1 MNSVCAASEDSTNI
15 TWGVFHSRNSSAPPK
30 SIVGTYPLQKESPNS
45 HAMMRHTIDIAK
57 YVVFDR
63 KCLTE

>member
-1 MNSVCAASEDSTNI
+1 MNSVCVASEDSNVI
-15 TWGVFHSRNSSAPPK
+15 TWVVFHSQTSSAPTK
-30 SIVGTYPLQKESPNS
+30 TIVGTYPLQKEFPKS

-63 KCLTE
+63 KCLSD